1 MLSVDCYVE
10 GFFFSCIVF
19 IFNAS
24 KSFTV
29 NLNKLIFL
37 LLSFPFLCNSLYD
50 IPIFLLMPSLSV
62 ATCSPLL
69 LFSLKGFLFASDVPT
84 VLLSTTAQFWW
95 GGHWEAEPTTG
106 GIRWGDWWCGPWAW
120 NHAWWNRSVK
130 RGTSWCFL
138 LSSCYVTMT
147 IMNKKVEL
155 LY

>member
-10 GFFFSCIVF
+10 GFVFSCIVF

-62 ATCSPLL
+62 ATCSPYY
-69 LFSLKGFLFASDVPT
+69 SFLSKVSYLPRMCLQYSSPPQPSSDEEDIERQSPPLEVSDGETDGVDP
-84 VLLSTTAQFWW
+84 
-95 GGHWEAEPTTG
+95 GPGIMHGETG
-106 GIRWGDWWCGPWAW
+106 Q
-120 NHAWWNRSVK
+120 
-130 RGTSWCFL
+130 
-138 LSSCYVTMT
+138 
-147 IMNKKVEL
+147 
-155 LY
+155 